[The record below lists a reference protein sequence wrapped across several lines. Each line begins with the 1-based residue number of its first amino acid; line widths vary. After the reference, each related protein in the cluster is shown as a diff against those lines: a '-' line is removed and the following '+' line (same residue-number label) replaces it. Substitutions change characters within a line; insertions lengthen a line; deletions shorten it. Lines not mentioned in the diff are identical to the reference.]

1 MRSPAL
7 APQLKRDPLGSAH
20 VFSFDDRPM
29 LALFAT
35 VCAGLF
41 SGAAIYVN
49 LVEHPA
55 RLSCGTELA
64 VKEFGPSYRRGTV
77 MQASLALAGCALG
90 VAAWAR
96 SGDRT
101 VLIAALL
108 LGAVVP
114 FTLIVILP
122 TNNQLLDPDL
132 DARSASAAELLTRW
146 GWLHAVR
153 SVLSLLAFVLLLTRL
168 VGRW

>member
-1 MRSPAL
+1 
-7 APQLKRDPLGSAH
+7 
-20 VFSFDDRPM
+20 M
-29 LALFAT
+29 LSLLAT

-96 SGDRT
+96 SGDCA
-101 VLIAALL
+101 VLIAGVL

-114 FTLIVILP
+114 FTLVVILP
-122 TNNQLLDPDL
+122 TNKRLLDPGL
-132 DARSASAAELLTRW
+132 DTRSALAAELMARW

-153 SVLSLLAFVLLLTRL
+153 SVLSLVAFVLLLTRL
-168 VGRW
+168 VGRV

>member
-1 MRSPAL
+1 
-7 APQLKRDPLGSAH
+7 
-20 VFSFDDRPM
+20 M
-29 LALFAT
+29 LAFFAT

-77 MQASLALAGCALG
+77 MQASLALAGCAFG

-96 SGDRT
+96 SGDRA
-101 VLIAALL
+101 VLIAGVL

-114 FTLIVILP
+114 FTLVVILP
-122 TNNQLLDPDL
+122 TNKRLLDPGL
-132 DARSASAAELLTRW
+132 DTRSALAARW
-146 GWLHAVR
+146 ALGSGWWRAG
-153 SVLSLLAFVLLLTRL
+153 RL
-168 VGRW
+168 GGSFFAAGAESWSPVSFMGS

>member
-1 MRSPAL
+1 
-7 APQLKRDPLGSAH
+7 
-20 VFSFDDRPM
+20 M
-29 LALFAT
+29 LSLVAT

-41 SGAAIYVN
+41 SGAAIYVS

-96 SGDRT
+96 SGHRA
-101 VLIAALL
+101 VLIAGVL
-108 LGAVVP
+108 LGAGVP
-114 FTLIVILP
+114 FTLVVILP
-122 TNNQLLDPDL
+122 TNKKLLDPAL
-132 DARSASAAELLTRW
+132 GTRASLAA
-146 GWLHAVR
+146 G
-153 SVLSLLAFVLLLTRL
+153 
-168 VGRW
+168 

>member
-1 MRSPAL
+1 
-7 APQLKRDPLGSAH
+7 
-20 VFSFDDRPM
+20 M
-29 LALFAT
+29 LALLAT

-41 SGAAIYVN
+41 AGAAIYVN

-90 VAAWAR
+90 AAAWAR
-96 SGDRT
+96 SGDLT
-101 VLIAALL
+101 VLIAAVL

-114 FTLIVILP
+114 FTLIVLL
-122 TNNQLLDPDL
+122 TTKQQLRDPRMDP
-132 DARSASAAELLTRW
+132 RSAWDAGALSRW
-146 GWLHAVR
+146 CR
-153 SVLSLLAFVLLLTRL
+153 
-168 VGRW
+168 

>member
-1 MRSPAL
+1 MLSLL
-7 APQLKRDPLGSAH
+7 AA
-20 VFSFDDRPM
+20 
-29 LALFAT
+29 

-77 MQASLALAGCALG
+77 MQASLALAGCAFG
-90 VAAWAR
+90 VGAWAR
-96 SGDRT
+96 SGDLA
-101 VLIAALL
+101 VLIAAVL

-114 FTLIVILP
+114 FTLIVLLP
-122 TNNQLLDPDL
+122 TNKRLLDPSL
-132 DARSASAAELLTRW
+132 DARSASAGELLTRW
-146 GWLHAVR
+146 GRLHGVR
-153 SVLSLLAFVLLLTRL
+153 SVLSLAAFALLLTRL
-168 VGRW
+168 MGRR

>member
-1 MRSPAL
+1 MWPT
-7 APQLKRDPLGSAH
+7 SAERLTRCG
-20 VFSFDDRPM
+20 RPSGGNQANM
-29 LALFAT
+29 LSLLAT

-41 SGAAIYVN
+41 SGAALYVT

-90 VAAWAR
+90 VAAWTH
-96 SGDRT
+96 SGDRA
-101 VLIAALL
+101 VLIAAVL

-114 FTLIVILP
+114 FTLIVLLP
-122 TNNQLLDPDL
+122 TNKQLLDPRL

-146 GWLHAVR
+146 GRLHTVR
-153 SVLSLLAFVLLLTRL
+153 SVLSLAAFVLLLTRL
-168 VGRW
+168 AGRW

>member
-1 MRSPAL
+1 
-7 APQLKRDPLGSAH
+7 
-20 VFSFDDRPM
+20 M

-64 VKEFGPSYRRGTV
+64 IKEFGPSYRRGTV

-96 SGDRT
+96 SGDRA
-101 VLIAALL
+101 VLIAGVL
-108 LGAVVP
+108 LGGRGT
-114 FTLIVILP
+114 FTLIIILP
-122 TNNQLLDPDL
+122 TNKKLLEPGTDNRY
-132 DARSASAAELLTRW
+132 AFAAAPKARW
-146 GWLHAVR
+146 GCLHEGTGI
-153 SVLSLLAFVLLLTRL
+153 L
-168 VGRW
+168 

>member
-1 MRSPAL
+1 
-7 APQLKRDPLGSAH
+7 
-20 VFSFDDRPM
+20 M
-29 LALFAT
+29 LTLLAT

-77 MQASLALAGCALG
+77 MQASLALVGCALG
-90 VAAWAR
+90 IAAWAR

-101 VLIAALL
+101 VLIAAVL

-114 FTLIVILP
+114 FTLIVLLP
-122 TNNQLLDPDL
+122 TNKQLLDPGL
-132 DARSASAAELLTRW
+132 DTRSASAAELLTRW
-146 GWLHAVR
+146 GWLHGVR
-153 SVLSLLAFVLLLTRL
+153 SVLSLAAFVLLLTRL
-168 VGRW
+168 EGRW

>member
-1 MRSPAL
+1 
-7 APQLKRDPLGSAH
+7 
-20 VFSFDDRPM
+20 M
-29 LALFAT
+29 LSLLAT

-64 VKEFGPSYRRGTV
+64 VREFGPSYRRGTM
-77 MQASLALAGCALG
+77 MQASLALAGCVLG

-96 SGDRT
+96 SGDLT
-101 VLIAALL
+101 VLIAAVL

-114 FTLIVILP
+114 FTLIVLLP
-122 TNNQLLDPDL
+122 TNKQLLDPSL
-132 DARSASAAELLTRW
+132 DARSASAAKLLTRW
-146 GWLHAVR
+146 GRLHGVR
-153 SVLSLLAFVLLLTRL
+153 SVLSLAAFVLLLTRL
-168 VGRW
+168 MGRP

>member
-1 MRSPAL
+1 
-7 APQLKRDPLGSAH
+7 
-20 VFSFDDRPM
+20 M
-29 LALFAT
+29 LSLFAT

-41 SGAAIYVN
+41 SGAALYVN

-96 SGDRT
+96 GGDAT
-101 VLIAALL
+101 VLIAAVL

-114 FTLIVILP
+114 FTLIVLLP
-122 TNNQLLDPDL
+122 TNKQLLDPGGRSVRVRSRTP
-132 DARSASAAELLTRW
+132 DALGSAAWGQKRTEPRRVPPPSDASRGVAVTPERALLTS
-146 GWLHAVR
+146 A
-153 SVLSLLAFVLLLTRL
+153 
-168 VGRW
+168 

>member
-1 MRSPAL
+1 
-7 APQLKRDPLGSAH
+7 
-20 VFSFDDRPM
+20 M
-29 LALFAT
+29 LSLLAT

-55 RLSCGTELA
+55 RLRCGTELA
-64 VKEFGPSYRRGTV
+64 VKEFGPSYRRGTM

-90 VAAWAR
+90 VAAWAH

-101 VLIAALL
+101 VLIAAVL

-114 FTLIVILP
+114 FTLIVLLP
-122 TNNQLLDPDL
+122 TNKQLLNPGL
-132 DARSASAAELLTRW
+132 DSQSASESEPLPGGGL
-146 GWLHAVR
+146 
-153 SVLSLLAFVLLLTRL
+153 
-168 VGRW
+168 